1 MTGIS
6 RIVVGVVIRMVEMME
21 GTIRRA
27 TMVKLSLIRKT
38 FKLQVPRTD
47 KVMLKGSKLAKLH
60 QQRKYRVAQCL
71 DLANNVK
78 AMLRTSSTS
87 AQAKP

>member
-1 MTGIS
+1 MTEIS
-6 RIVVGVVIRMVEMME
+6 RIMMGVVIRMVEMME

-27 TMVKLSLIRKT
+27 IMGKQSLIRTT
-38 FKLQVPRTD
+38 FRLQVPQTD
-47 KVMLKGSKLAKLH
+47 KVMLRGSKMAKLH
-60 QQRKYRVAQCL
+60 QQRKFRVAQRL
-71 DLANNVK
+71 DLANDVK